1 MLNLS
6 SPGGQFSITRWGA
19 WGGGH
24 PDILSLYP
32 NQLNMDHLS
41 GSPVHAPPQSYQ
53 HLVDSPIKAKETR
66 PYLSTLVASPIP
78 EVAETV
84 HDALFA
90 SPVFDLSPGQTPSQK
105 KSQPSK
111 RRKQPKLSNDSIQVS
126 PSFCNDNWNEGVPT
140 PGGVF
145 PSPNKDV
152 NAEDGVDW
160 SITGDDIAN
169 LQTKIVPK
177 YWENLQNVVHAV
189 VRITPRLYVL
199 QDWNRFGYLMVF
211 KLYVFN

>member
-1 MLNLS
+1 M
-6 SPGGQFSITRWGA
+6 GA
-19 WGGGH
+19 GD
-24 PDILSLYP
+24 PDILFLYR
-32 NQLNMDHLS
+32 NQLNMDHLF

-84 HDALFA
+84 NDALFA

-111 RRKQPKLSNDSIQVS
+111 RRKQPKLSNDRIQVS
-126 PSFCNDNWNEGVPT
+126 PSFCNDNWNEGPPT

-145 PSPNKDV
+145 PSPKKDF
-152 NAEDGVDW
+152 NAEDGIDW
-160 SITGDDIAN
+160 NITGDDIAN

>member
-32 NQLNMDHLS
+32 NQLNMDHLF

-84 HDALFA
+84 NDALFA
-90 SPVFDLSPGQTPSQK
+90 SPVFDP
-105 KSQPSK
+105 
-111 RRKQPKLSNDSIQVS
+111 
-126 PSFCNDNWNEGVPT
+126 
-140 PGGVF
+140 F
-145 PSPNKDV
+145 PEK
-152 NAEDGVDW
+152 
-160 SITGDDIAN
+160 IA
-169 LQTKIVPK
+169 TVK
-177 YWENLQNVVHAV
+177 AS
-189 VRITPRLYVL
+189 
-199 QDWNRFGYLMVF
+199 
-211 KLYVFN
+211 